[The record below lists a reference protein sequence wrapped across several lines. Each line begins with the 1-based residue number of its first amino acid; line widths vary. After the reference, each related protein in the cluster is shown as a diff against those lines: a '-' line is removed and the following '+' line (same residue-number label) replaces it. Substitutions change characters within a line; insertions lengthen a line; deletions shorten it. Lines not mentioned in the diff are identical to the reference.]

1 MAFNS
6 WHTCQ
11 NLQWQYHCLSP
22 SSDREYFLA
31 WKDSINLGMYAWA
44 WGEWMYLRSQWMI
57 LWLCQY
63 FTPDKIHLTMIRSGM
78 DKKRD
83 THTEMRW
90 DTHDEEQHTCPMFN
104 TLMANVCHLFR
115 NVCRILSTWYHTIS
129 INSAT
134 MFPFWIVRKSNVMCE
149 GRISHY
155 LCTSYTVHT
164 LCKSSVVKSK
174 SAFPC
179 WSKIWDYKFYSL
191 NYYTSSCM

>member
-1 MAFNS
+1 MIQVGVH
-6 WHTCQ
+6 WQ
-11 NLQWQYHCLSP
+11 DKLQRSTGLKRCIQICLLLCHQCHCC
-22 SSDREYFLA
+22 
-31 WKDSINLGMYAWA
+31 G
-44 WGEWMYLRSQWMI
+44 
-57 LWLCQY
+57 
-63 FTPDKIHLTMIRSGM
+63 T
-78 DKKRD
+78 DKKRH

-90 DTHDEEQHTCPMFN
+90 DTPDEEQHTCPMFD
-104 TLMANVCHLFR
+104 TLMANVSHLFR
-115 NVCRILSTWYHTIS
+115 NVCQILSTWYHTIS

-134 MFPFWIVRKSNVMCE
+134 MFPFWIVRKSNVICD

-191 NYYTSSCM
+191 NYYTSSYM

>member
-1 MAFNS
+1 MDNIFTSTDILNVQSCVRCGKKRVFWAS
-6 WHTCQ
+6 WQ
-11 NLQWQYHCLSP
+11 SGQLLFWVRLS
-22 SSDREYFLA
+22 FG
-31 WKDSINLGMYAWA
+31 I
-44 WGEWMYLRSQWMI
+44 
-57 LWLCQY
+57 
-63 FTPDKIHLTMIRSGM
+63 
-78 DKKRD
+78 DKKRH

-90 DTHDEEQHTCPMFN
+90 DTHDEEQHTCPMFD
-104 TLMANVCHLFR
+104 TLMANISHLFR
-115 NVCRILSTWYHTIS
+115 NVCWILSTWYHTIL

-134 MFPFWIVRKSNVMCE
+134 MFPFWIVRKSNVMCD

-179 WSKIWDYKFYSL
+179 WSKIWYYKFYSL